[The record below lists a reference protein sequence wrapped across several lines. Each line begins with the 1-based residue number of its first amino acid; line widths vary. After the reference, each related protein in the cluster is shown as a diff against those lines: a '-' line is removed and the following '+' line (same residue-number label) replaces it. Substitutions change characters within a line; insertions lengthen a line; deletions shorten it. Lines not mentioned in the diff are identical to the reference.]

1 MTEGSELTS
10 MKPGTRQHFEF
21 SRLLVDTIQEYA
33 IFLLDPLGNVMT
45 WNPRIQKLKGYES
58 DEIIGKHFS
67 TFYPKKDIEAGKPEW
82 ELDVCRNEGHVEDE
96 GWRIRKDGTKF
107 WANVVITT
115 LRNDDGEIIG
125 FAKVTR
131 DLTERRN
138 HEEEL
143 RRANHKLM
151 QQSKQLKNLNE
162 AKDEFIS
169 LASHQL
175 RTPASGVKQF
185 LGLLL
190 EGYGG
195 KLSNTQAAYVKQA
208 YDGNERQIDL
218 IDDLLK
224 VAQVDAGKVTLKKA
238 PADLNALLNDIT
250 GEQKDKFKSR
260 HQTLLL
266 QLSDDSVV
274 ISVDVARFRMAIEN
288 LIDNAS
294 KYTPEGGTITIE
306 LMQSGQEVRLSISDT
321 GVGIDEESAVKLFK
335 KFSRIPNILS
345 ESVGGTGLGLYWAR
359 KVVELHGGDITVESH
374 IGSGSRFTVVIPVGE
389 KHV

>member
-1 MTEGSELTS
+1 MVEGSELTS

-21 SRLLVDTIQEYA
+21 SQLLVNTIQEYA
-33 IFLLDPLGNVMT
+33 IFLLDPSGKVMT
-45 WNPRIQKLKGYES
+45 WNPGAQKLKGYES

-67 TFYPKKDIEAGKPEW
+67 AFYPKKDIVAGKPEW
-82 ELDVCRNEGHVEDE
+82 ELDVCRRDGHVEDE

-107 WANVVITT
+107 WANVVITA
-115 LRNDDGEIIG
+115 LRNDSNEIIG

-195 KLSNTQAAYVKQA
+195 KLSDTQTTYIKQA
-208 YDGNERQIDL
+208 YDGNERQIEL

-224 VAQVDAGKVTLKKA
+224 VAQVDAGKVTLRKA
-238 PADLNALLNDIT
+238 PADLNALLNDIAN
-250 GEQKDKFKSR
+250 EQSDKFKNR
-260 HQTLLL
+260 QQILTL
-266 QLSDDSVV
+266 QLSDEPV
-274 ISVDVARFRMAIEN
+274 IASVDIARFRMAIEN

-294 KYTPEGGTITIE
+294 KYTPEGGNIIVTLTRSAE
-306 LMQSGQEVRLSISDT
+306 GASLSVSDT

-335 KFSRIPNILS
+335 KFSRIPNTLS
-345 ESVGGTGLGLYWAR
+345 ETVGGTGLGLYWAH
-359 KVVELHGGDITVESH
+359 KVVELHGGDITVESNVGK
-374 IGSGSRFTVVIPVGE
+374 GSQFTVILPASGDNV
-389 KHV
+389 

>member
-1 MTEGSELTS
+1 MTEGSELIS
-10 MKPGTRQHFEF
+10 MKPGTRQHVEF
-21 SRLLVDTIQEYA
+21 SRLLVNTIQEYA

-45 WNPRIQKLKGYES
+45 WNPGAQKLKGYEAH
-58 DEIIGKHFS
+58 EIIGKHFS
-67 TFYPKKDIEAGKPEW
+67 VFYPKKDIEAGKPEW
-82 ELDVCRNEGHVEDE
+82 KLNVCRSEGHVEDE

-115 LRNDDGEIIG
+115 LRNDEGEIVG

-151 QQSKQLKNLNE
+151 LQSKQLKNLN
-162 AKDEFIS
+162 AVKDEFIS

-195 KLSNTQAAYVKQA
+195 KLTDTQIEYIKQA
-208 YDGNERQIDL
+208 YDGNERQIQL

-224 VAQVDAGKVTLKKA
+224 VAQVDAGKVTLRKA
-238 PADLNALLNDIT
+238 TADLNALLKDIAS
-250 GEQKDKFKSR
+250 EQQDKFKSR
-260 HQTLLL
+260 QQTVVL
-266 QLSDDSVV
+266 QLSEETV
-274 ISVDVARFRMAIEN
+274 IVPIDVARFRMAIEN
-288 LIDNAS
+288 LVDNAS
-294 KYTPEGGTITIE
+294 KYTPERGNITIS
-306 LMQSGQEVRLSISDT
+306 LTRSADNTSISVMDN
-321 GVGIDEESAVKLFK
+321 GIGIDEESAIKLFK
-335 KFSRIPNILS
+335 KFSRIPNELS
-345 ESVGGTGLGLYWAR
+345 DKVGGTGLGLYWAN
-359 KVVELHGGDITVESH
+359 KVIELHGGTIAVESNP
-374 IGSGSRFTVVIPVGE
+374 GQGSRFTVVIPKDE
-389 KHV
+389 EHA